1 MIALPDGITVEE
13 VWAVARS
20 LPEDEAHAL
29 WYDWQAWARPEQML
43 PAGDWLTWLVLAGRG
58 FGKTRSGAEA
68 VREIVCR
75 EPGIRIALIGPTAA
89 DCRDVMVEGESGIK
103 SVFPN
108 DETPEYL
115 PSKRLLRFHNGALGF
130 VYSAEEP
137 ERLRGPQHHYAYC
150 LAGDT
155 NVLMADGSGKPISD
169 VRAGDRVMARD
180 GASTVTAQYL
190 TRRNAEVFQLFTM
203 AGRAIIG
210 TSDHPVY
217 VAGRG
222 FVPIGDIQPG
232 MSLLCASNVSSGMAI
247 PGIATGPANTGIA
260 PSGCTEPSGNLST
273 DRFPKGFISITSTAT
288 RPITGLRTSNCS
300 PMANTAG
307 FTWKRRSGRI
317 VSRRCGLQLRQWRAS
332 GAKTCNSNVLA
343 YFAAR
348 RFSVPHSVLAHTVL
362 PDALMKFVPPDL
374 LAKRGLVS
382 AAEQPIPPQSAF
394 NSTAR
399 NSAIRAQRRIVRSSA
414 KSVSSSATTA
424 TDHSSQSGST
434 PGFALVSALSTFTRT
449 DLCVSKKRLAKSC
462 DVYDIS
468 TTGGEFFANGILVHN
483 CDELAV
489 YPDPES
495 LWDNLQFGL
504 RLGTR
509 PRVIVT
515 TTPKP
520 LPFLKK
526 LIAEPSTVV
535 TRGSTFDNNANLP
548 AATLDYF
555 RRVYGGTRIGR
566 QELDGEVLDEAEGAL
581 WRRTIIDQTRVR
593 VAPDMQRIVIAIDPA
608 VTSGENSDE
617 TGIVA
622 AGLGID
628 GEAYVLADKTCKLP
642 PDQWASRAI
651 SLFDALDGDRVIAET
666 NNGGDLVESVLRTVR
681 RNISYEK
688 ITASRGKVVRAE
700 PVAALYEQGRVH
712 HVGAM
717 PDLEDE
723 MVNFVPGALVKS
735 PNRADALV
743 WAISYLMLKP
753 RPQGRALW
761 VG

>member
-13 VWAVARS
+13 VRAVALS
-20 LPEDEAHAL
+20 MSEDEARAL
-29 WYDWQAWARPEQML
+29 WYDWGAWARPEQML

-68 VREIVCR
+68 VRAIVCR

-150 LAGDT
+150 
-155 NVLMADGSGKPISD
+155 
-169 VRAGDRVMARD
+169 
-180 GASTVTAQYL
+180 
-190 TRRNAEVFQLFTM
+190 
-203 AGRAIIG
+203 
-210 TSDHPVY
+210 
-217 VAGRG
+217 
-222 FVPIGDIQPG
+222 
-232 MSLLCASNVSSGMAI
+232 
-247 PGIATGPANTGIA
+247 
-260 PSGCTEPSGNLST
+260 
-273 DRFPKGFISITSTAT
+273 
-288 RPITGLRTSNCS
+288 
-300 PMANTAG
+300 
-307 FTWKRRSGRI
+307 
-317 VSRRCGLQLRQWRAS
+317 
-332 GAKTCNSNVLA
+332 
-343 YFAAR
+343 
-348 RFSVPHSVLAHTVL
+348 
-362 PDALMKFVPPDL
+362 
-374 LAKRGLVS
+374 
-382 AAEQPIPPQSAF
+382 
-394 NSTAR
+394 
-399 NSAIRAQRRIVRSSA
+399 
-414 KSVSSSATTA
+414 
-424 TDHSSQSGST
+424 
-434 PGFALVSALSTFTRT
+434 
-449 DLCVSKKRLAKSC
+449 
-462 DVYDIS
+462 
-468 TTGGEFFANGILVHN
+468 
-483 CDELAV
+483 DELAV
-489 YPDPES
+489 YPDPEA

-566 QELDGEVLDEAEGAL
+566 QELNGEVLDEAEGAL

-593 VAPDMQRIVIAIDPA
+593 TAPDMQRIVIAIDPA

-651 SLFDALDGDRVIAET
+651 SLFDALEGDRVIAET

-681 RNISYEK
+681 RNIAYEK

-753 RPQGRALW
+753 RPQGRAIW

>member
-13 VWAVARS
+13 VRAVAYS
-20 LPEDEAHAL
+20 MSEDEARAL
-29 WYDWQAWARPEQML
+29 WYDWDAWARPEQML

-68 VREIVCR
+68 VRAIVCR

-115 PSKRLLRFHNGALGF
+115 PSKRLLRFANGSMGF

-150 LAGDT
+150 
-155 NVLMADGSGKPISD
+155 
-169 VRAGDRVMARD
+169 
-180 GASTVTAQYL
+180 
-190 TRRNAEVFQLFTM
+190 
-203 AGRAIIG
+203 
-210 TSDHPVY
+210 
-217 VAGRG
+217 
-222 FVPIGDIQPG
+222 
-232 MSLLCASNVSSGMAI
+232 
-247 PGIATGPANTGIA
+247 
-260 PSGCTEPSGNLST
+260 
-273 DRFPKGFISITSTAT
+273 
-288 RPITGLRTSNCS
+288 
-300 PMANTAG
+300 
-307 FTWKRRSGRI
+307 
-317 VSRRCGLQLRQWRAS
+317 
-332 GAKTCNSNVLA
+332 
-343 YFAAR
+343 
-348 RFSVPHSVLAHTVL
+348 
-362 PDALMKFVPPDL
+362 
-374 LAKRGLVS
+374 
-382 AAEQPIPPQSAF
+382 
-394 NSTAR
+394 
-399 NSAIRAQRRIVRSSA
+399 
-414 KSVSSSATTA
+414 
-424 TDHSSQSGST
+424 
-434 PGFALVSALSTFTRT
+434 
-449 DLCVSKKRLAKSC
+449 
-462 DVYDIS
+462 
-468 TTGGEFFANGILVHN
+468 
-483 CDELAV
+483 DELAV
-489 YPDPES
+489 YPDPEA

-566 QELDGEVLDEAEGAL
+566 QELNGEVLDEAEGAL

-593 VAPDMQRIVIAIDPA
+593 TAPDMQRIVIAIDPA

-628 GEAYVLADKTCKLP
+628 NEAYVLADKTCKLP

-681 RNISYEK
+681 RNIAYEK

-723 MVNFVPGALVKS
+723 MVNFVPGAL
-735 PNRADALV
+735 
-743 WAISYLMLKP
+743 SYLMLKP
-753 RPQGRALW
+753 RPQGRAIW